1 VSDELQP
8 LFEFQE
14 GVIWDRER
22 RDQSAS
28 STSSG
33 ARVDLAGTDSGWQRL
48 SAAPRPSLGCS
59 ATSPSNLSACSTIS
73 ADDLQSEERAAGC
86 SVRIAQRRVWR
97 NCVLCGGMFNR
108 NDTLAAAENSVS
120 VGKACA
126 TLSNVAMGV
135 CDGCDENVRLRGQN
149 TPWSM
154 DALCRLSI
162 NLNGPSMVHGSNVDP
177 FRAGGELPQFAAH
190 TTHYAMGEF
199 DSCDGCPRLAKAAR
213 RENAFTQKEYNKFRA
228 DCLRQRAAVGAES
241 SPALNIL
248 YEFWAQ
254 FLVTNFNQRM
264 YADFKKLA
272 VEDYRAAARATTEE
286 AVAQCY
292 FGIEC
297 LLEFYCTSLETQLR
311 PLLLADFH
319 ELALFTHSNG
329 HLCGMHALLPFL
341 QNRKDPMS
349 LIILDEL
356 GKLAFQILSAS
367 DTAVTTQPDC
377 KPNSMID
384 TTSRPGISH
393 KRRWAEVTGG
403 YLLSLDASECGHVPV
418 EPMQA
423 RRCKSGAVTS
433 GEFWR
438 IRRPRHAPRNRIF

>member
-1 VSDELQP
+1 
-8 LFEFQE
+8 
-14 GVIWDRER
+14 
-22 RDQSAS
+22 
-28 STSSG
+28 
-33 ARVDLAGTDSGWQRL
+33 
-48 SAAPRPSLGCS
+48 
-59 ATSPSNLSACSTIS
+59 
-73 ADDLQSEERAAGC
+73 
-86 SVRIAQRRVWR
+86 
-97 NCVLCGGMFNR
+97 MFNR

-162 NLNGPSMVHGSNVDP
+162 NGPSMVHGTNVV
-177 FRAGGELPQFAAH
+177 FCRAGGQLPQFAAH

-199 DSCDGCPRLAKAAR
+199 DNGDGCPRREKAAR
-213 RENAFTQKEYNKFRA
+213 RGDAFTQQKYNKFRA
-228 DCLRQRAAVGAES
+228 DCLRQRAAVGAEG
-241 SPALNIL
+241 SPALNVL

-254 FLVTNFNQRM
+254 FLVTSFNQRM
-264 YADFKKLA
+264 YAEFKKLA

-356 GKLAFQILSAS
+356 GKLAIQIRSAS

-384 TTSRPGISH
+384 TSRPGSSH